1 MVVEDKGIVKKD
13 SIDTTKTLSA
23 ARNSYRLI
31 KFHIIKYKVFFNFRI
46 DHSCSVTLDTK
57 SDIFITVQ
65 VFESSL
71 RGSLV
76 NCAC

>member
-1 MVVEDKGIVKKD
+1 MIVEDKGIVKKD
-13 SIDTTKTLSA
+13 SIDTTKMLSA

-31 KFHIIKYKVFFNFRI
+31 KFHIIEYKVFFNFRI

-65 VFESSL
+65 VLESSL

-76 NCAC
+76 NYAC